1 MYSVSCDYVS
11 TQEFGSIVSNTFDTE
26 RTQRLHEFE
35 LLLYRI
41 NAMFKM
47 NFIFMLFF
55 LVLLVRLYSMQCIP
69 PPPHNITLNFNLR
82 HFNYAAPISFTT
94 TANQIK
100 NLIIVES
107 YSFYRTSCSAF
118 HLFRS
123 CKLYL
128 ELRILSGYS
137 ANSCFIL
144 FCC

>member
-1 MYSVSCDYVS
+1 MYSVPCDYVS

-26 RTQRLHEFE
+26 RTQSLHEFE
-35 LLLYRI
+35 LLLKRI

-47 NFIFMLFF
+47 TFIFMLSSLFY
-55 LVLLVRLYSMQCIP
+55 LSDYTQCNAS
-69 PPPHNITLNFNLR
+69 PHNITLNCNLR

-107 YSFYRTSCSAF
+107 YSFYKTSCSAS

-128 ELRILSGYS
+128 ELHILSGYS
-137 ANSCFIL
+137 ASSCFIP

>member
-11 TQEFGSIVSNTFDTE
+11 TQELGSIVSNTIDTE
-26 RTQRLHEFE
+26 RTQSLHKFE
-35 LLLYRI
+35 LLLLGI

-47 NFIFMLFF
+47 TFIFYFF
-55 LVLLVRLYSMQCIP
+55 LPCSFCLTILNAMH
-69 PPPHNITLNFNLR
+69 PHNITLNCNLR

-100 NLIIVES
+100 NLIIVEG
-107 YSFYRTSCSAF
+107 YSFYKTSCPTF

-137 ANSCFIL
+137 ANSCFIP